1 MACKREQR
9 FRRNTIAFWLSDD
22 EKAEVEAKI
31 RLSGLSKGVYYRRA
45 VLGQE
50 VQVIAGNYMSAK
62 LVKEIKELGD
72 KISTYNKDD
81 AATAELIQLCRE
93 LKDLWEEK
101 KESPYPA
108 R

>member
-22 EKAEVEAKI
+22 EKAKVEAKI
-31 RLSGLSKGVYYRRA
+31 KLSGLSKGEYYRRA
-45 VLGQE
+45 VLGQD

-62 LVKEIKELGD
+62 LVKEIKDLGER
-72 KISTYNKDD
+72 ISAYNKDD
-81 AATAELIQLCRE
+81 AATSELVQLCKE
-93 LKDLWEEK
+93 LRNIWEEK

>member
-1 MACKREQR
+1 MACKREER

-22 EKAEVEAKI
+22 EKAKVEARI
-31 RLSGLSKGVYYRRA
+31 RLSGLSKGEYYRRA

-50 VQVIAGNYMSAK
+50 IRVIAGNYMSAK
-62 LVKEIKELGD
+62 LVKEIKELGE
-72 KISTYNKDD
+72 KVSAHNTDD
-81 AATAELIQLCRE
+81 AATAELIQLCKE
-93 LKDLWEEK
+93 LENLWEEK